1 MKAKQFIIWAL
12 IIIVILALGGA
23 GGYFLGKMHKDQE
36 VDLAKVTAK
45 QDTLQQ
51 IKVEAEKVQEKAP
64 AKAAADTTCN
74 ADELSLVAAVGAD
87 SGAGTLAYDLVLT
100 NTGKRT
106 CILGGFPGVSLVND
120 NGNQIG
126 MPAAHAKNYI
136 EKKLTLAPSGKV
148 KATVSIANSAN
159 FSDGQCK
166 SGAAKLRVYPP
177 NDTGYLSVISPIES
191 WCPGFEVSPVLSM

>member
-1 MKAKQFIIWAL
+1 MKTKQFIIWAL
-12 IIIVILALGGA
+12 IVIVILALGGVS
-23 GGYFLGKMHKDQE
+23 GYFIGKMHKDQE

-45 QDTLQQ
+45 QDTLEQL
-51 IKVEAEKVQEKAP
+51 KVDAEKVQEKAP
-64 AKAAADTTCN
+64 AKAAAATTCN
-74 ADELSLVAAVGAD
+74 ADELSLVTATSAA

-106 CILGGFPGVSLVND
+106 CVLGGFPGVSLVNE

-126 MPAAHAKNYI
+126 TPADRAKNYT
-136 EKKLTLAPSGKV
+136 EKKLTLAPNDKV
-148 KATVSIANSAN
+148 KATVSVSNSAN

-166 SGAAKLRVYPP
+166 NGAVKLRVYPP
-177 NDTGYLSVISPIES
+177 NDTGYLSVASPIES